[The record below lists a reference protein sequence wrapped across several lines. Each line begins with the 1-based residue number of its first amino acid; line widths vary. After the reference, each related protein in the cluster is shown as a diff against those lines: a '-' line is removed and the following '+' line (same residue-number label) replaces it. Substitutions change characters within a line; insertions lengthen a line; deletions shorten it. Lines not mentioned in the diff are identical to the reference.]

1 MTEQGAIAMTPQE
14 QAEVRAVRWLSP
26 FLYVVASAGEFMA
39 MLLMTIFRYRNQ
51 GLEPNYFDLSKT
63 ANILGMSVEAPFILL
78 FLLLAFLPRFHAL
91 RLAGMAAAMA
101 CISVVGLTVMPLLSA
116 PDLTYAYIA
125 YLAWKALQM
134 GILTIVLR
142 RPARS
147 LWQKSLRVAIFAVS
161 LMAGVAI
168 LVIAS
173 VLLSPI
179 SSTIIEEPRQE
190 YDAAVILGAAVWSGN
205 RPSPVLRER
214 VKRGYDLLKSGAV
227 QFVVL
232 TGSVGAPSELPE
244 AEVAKLEL
252 LKLGADP
259 TRIVL
264 ETQTRST
271 VQQILFI
278 RDRLM
283 TQQKWTSFIIVS
295 DQFHLKRALE
305 ICAFNDI
312 NASGVSSES
321 PLGPQNLWN
330 YHLRESVALILYWM
344 FGV

>member
-1 MTEQGAIAMTPQE
+1 
-14 QAEVRAVRWLSP
+14 
-26 FLYVVASAGEFMA
+26 
-39 MLLMTIFRYRNQ
+39 
-51 GLEPNYFDLSKT
+51 
-63 ANILGMSVEAPFILL
+63 
-78 FLLLAFLPRFHAL
+78 
-91 RLAGMAAAMA
+91 
-101 CISVVGLTVMPLLSA
+101 
-116 PDLTYAYIA
+116 
-125 YLAWKALQM
+125 
-134 GILTIVLR
+134 
-142 RPARS
+142 
-147 LWQKSLRVAIFAVS
+147 
-161 LMAGVAI
+161 
-168 LVIAS
+168 
-173 VLLSPI
+173 
-179 SSTIIEEPRQE
+179 
-190 YDAAVILGAAVWSGN
+190 
-205 RPSPVLRER
+205 VLRER
-214 VKRGYDLLKSGAV
+214 IKRGYDLLKSGAV

-283 TQQKWTSFIIVS
+283 TQQQWTSFIIVS

-312 NASGVSSES
+312 NASGVSSDS

-330 YHLRESVALILYWM
+330 YHIRESAALILYWM